1 MKKLDKQHDSTSLD
15 NVESDNQYYY
25 EYKFTDPSKYSTEEI
40 SSIINRYLREINK
53 EEISTF
59 VDICMG
65 EIVSNSIKA
74 NLKRAHFI
82 LNGLN
87 INNPKEYKI
96 GMQNFHDEG
105 LCMINDK
112 ETIKTIRRMN
122 YYVKIDFY
130 LSDNQFKIVT
140 INNCGITPEEQE
152 RIYEKLRMG
161 ESSKADNGFAEVVD
175 TTEGSGLGI
184 LMIIRLLNQMGLS
197 RDCFSI
203 STIENETIT
212 ELSIPA

>member
-1 MKKLDKQHDSTSLD
+1 MKKLDKQQGSTAQE
-15 NVESDNQYYY
+15 NIESDNQYYY
-25 EYKFTDPSKYSTEEI
+25 EYKFTDPSTYSTEEI
-40 SSIINRYLREINK
+40 SSIINKYLKQINK
-53 EEISTF
+53 EEISAF

-96 GMQNFHDEG
+96 GMRNFHDEG
-105 LCMINDK
+105 LCMIKDQ
-112 ETIKTIRRMN
+112 ETLKTIRRMN

-130 LSDNQFKIVT
+130 LDDNQFKIVT
-140 INNCGITPEEQE
+140 TNNCGITPEEQA
-152 RIYEKLRMG
+152 RICEKLRMG
-161 ESSKADNGFAEVVD
+161 ENSNAENSFDQVVD
-175 TTEGSGLGI
+175 TTEGSGLGL

-197 RDCFSI
+197 KDCFSI
-203 STIENETIT
+203 STVENETIT